1 MFINYLFS
9 YFQREEM
16 KEEKKTLSPVIEY
29 TFAGSLF
36 GIIFPLAASII
47 EIQRS
52 DLALSFE
59 NLFLVQKNNPLLWI
73 INSAIVVLGIAG
85 YIAGSRQN
93 KLEEQSRHLESMV
106 EKRSQD
112 LIHQKLFYEAL
123 VENNPIAIVT
133 LDKDHRIISINPA
146 FSDMFGYRQDEVMG
160 KQIDPLIANPER
172 PNEAV
177 SITKGVLEG
186 QSMRQV
192 GKRLCKDGT
201 LIDVEIFG
209 QPIEVNNQLIGVLGL
224 YRNITVEKRA
234 QVELAA
240 SEERFR
246 RMFTDSPIALR
257 VEDLSSIK
265 QWMNEKESETE
276 GNLCDYL
283 NEHPEQLIDLLKLA
297 IIIDLNDASLVLFKA
312 NNCADLQKNLHTL
325 LSPESHSE
333 AIDILCAM
341 QLGETSFECEM
352 IYQPLKGRKIY
363 TIAKLSVIPGH
374 EKDWSRVLFSNMDIT
389 DRKLAEERLRFISLH
404 DLMTAVYNR
413 AYFEEEMVR
422 LQKGRIFPISI
433 MVLDLDNLKLI
444 NDRYGHHAGDIA
456 LHTVAD
462 LLRSRFRA
470 EDMVA
475 RIGGD
480 EFAVLLPGVNEEI
493 ADRMRQRIL
502 EGLQAHNRL
511 KINEFEIGVSIGFST
526 VEKGGMLEEGFK
538 LADERMYL
546 EKQSRKKIPPK
557 NQIEKDQPIS

>member
-1 MFINYLFS
+1 M
-9 YFQREEM
+9 E
-16 KEEKKTLSPVIEY
+16 EEKKALSPVIEY
-29 TFAGSLF
+29 TIAGSLF

-52 DLALSFE
+52 DLSLSFE
-59 NLFLVQKNNPLLWI
+59 NLFLVQRNNPLLWI
-73 INSAIVVLGIAG
+73 IDSAIVILGIAG
-85 YIAGSRQN
+85 FMTGSRQK
-93 KLEEQSRHLESMV
+93 KLEEQSRNLESTV

-123 VENNPIAIVT
+123 VENNPIAIAT

-224 YRNITVEKRA
+224 YRNITIEKRA

-257 VEDLSSIK
+257 VEDLSAIK
-265 QWMNEKESETE
+265 RWMNEKESETE

-312 NNCADLQKNLHTL
+312 NDCADLQKNLHTL

-341 QLGETSFECEM
+341 QRGETSFECEM

-413 AYFEEEMVR
+413 AYFEEEMAR
-422 LQKGRIFPISI
+422 LQKGRIFPVSV
-433 MVLDLDNLKLI
+433 MVLDLDDLKLI
-444 NDRYGHHAGDIA
+444 NDRYGHHAGDVA
-456 LHTVAD
+456 LQTLAD
-462 LLRSRFRA
+462 MLRNRFRA
-470 EDMVA
+470 EDVVA

-493 ADRMRQRIL
+493 VDKMRVRIL
-502 EGLQAHNRL
+502 EGLREHNQL
-511 KINEFEIGVSIGFST
+511 KLNEFKISVSIGCST

-546 EKQSRKKIPPK
+546 EKQTRKKNTLK
-557 NQIEKDQPIS
+557 N

>member
-1 MFINYLFS
+1 M
-9 YFQREEM
+9 E
-16 KEEKKTLSPVIEY
+16 EEKKALSPVIEY
-29 TFAGSLF
+29 TIAGSLF

-52 DLALSFE
+52 DLFLSFE

-73 INSAIVVLGIAG
+73 IDSAIVILGIAG
-85 YIAGSRQN
+85 FMTGSRQK
-93 KLEEQSRHLESMV
+93 KLEEQSRNLESTV

-123 VENNPIAIVT
+123 VENNPIAIAT

-224 YRNITVEKRA
+224 YRNITIEKRA

-257 VEDLSSIK
+257 VEDLSAIK
-265 QWMNEKESETE
+265 RWMNEKESETE

-283 NEHPEQLIDLLKLA
+283 NEHPEQLIGLLKLA

-312 NNCADLQKNLHTL
+312 NDCADLQKNLHTL

-341 QLGETSFECEM
+341 QRGETTFECEM
-352 IYQPLKGRKIY
+352 IYQPLKGRKIH

-413 AYFEEEMVR
+413 AYFEEEMAR
-422 LQKGRIFPISI
+422 LQKGRIFPVSV
-433 MVLDLDNLKLI
+433 MVLDLDDLKLI
-444 NDRYGHHAGDIA
+444 NDRYGHHAGDVA
-456 LHTVAD
+456 LQTLAD
-462 LLRSRFRA
+462 MLRNRFRA
-470 EDMVA
+470 EDVVA

-480 EFAVLLPGVNEEI
+480 EFAIILPGVNEEI
-493 ADRMRQRIL
+493 AEKMRQRIL
-502 EGLQAHNRL
+502 EGLREHNQL
-511 KINEFEIGVSIGFST
+511 ELNEFKISVSIGCST
-526 VEKGGMLEEGFK
+526 VEKGGMLEEGFR

-546 EKQSRKKIPPK
+546 EKQTRKKVTPK
-557 NQIEKDQPIS
+557 N